1 MLPRVHR
8 ISDGVELRRV
18 SRKGARHTTP
28 FFVVAVTVTTG
39 PSRFGFVVS
48 KEVGGAVVRNRVKRR
63 LRDLALR
70 SIVGSSTGRDV
81 VIRALPLSRDASFAE
96 LAGAWDRV
104 LAP

>member
-8 ISDGVELRRV
+8 ISDGVELRQV

-28 FFVVAVTVTTG
+28 FFVAAVARTEG
-39 PSRFGFVVS
+39 PARFGFVVS
-48 KEVGGAVVRNRVKRR
+48 KQVGGAVVRNKVKRR

-70 SIVGSSTGRDV
+70 SITASSTGRDV
-81 VIRALPLSRDASFAE
+81 VIRALPPSRDASFAE
-96 LAGAWDRV
+96 LAVAWDRV